1 MPETIVQ
8 PTNSI
13 IVEDRGLIIEEFEAG
28 ANCTLAKMLPGTWVI
43 FDVAAGNVKEA
54 GALAVGVLGILMEM
68 PDKTLT
74 QYPAAKGDTVRV
86 ITGGYGKVMVRRK
99 ISAGAIV
106 PGTPLV
112 TAADGLTGKL
122 TAGTL
127 GAEGDVVAI
136 GAESVGDSTAVVNV
150 VANIQLNPLDKATA

>member
-1 MPETIVQ
+1 
-8 PTNSI
+8 
-13 IVEDRGLIIEEFEAG
+13 
-28 ANCTLAKMLPGTWVI
+28 
-43 FDVAAGNVKEA
+43 
-54 GALAVGVLGILMEM
+54 
-68 PDKTLT
+68 
-74 QYPAAKGDTVRV
+74 
-86 ITGGYGKVMVRRK
+86 MVRRK